1 MLFLITYPKESTLK
15 NLIQTNI
22 FVPFERVSTAF
33 LCMEDLIVYVIYC
46 VFHFQ
51 LKMTYQNLFLISIGL
66 LFISFFTCVVITIC
80 IEMTFRKVIKFLFRS
95 NSGEDEETEEII
107 SSDQYISTKI
117 SNEKN
122 EDINNNINN
131 IGEGINNQSKYH

>member
-51 LKMTYQNLFLISIGL
+51 LKMTYQNLFFISIGL
-66 LFISFFTCVVITIC
+66 LFISFFTCVVTTIC
-80 IEMTFRKVIKFLFRS
+80 IEMTFRKFIKFVTGS
-95 NSGEDEETEEII
+95 SKVEEDDNEEIL
-107 SSDQYISTKI
+107 
-117 SNEKN
+117 SNEQ
-122 EDINNNINN
+122 DINNKLINEKSEDIINN
-131 IGEGINNQSKYH
+131 DNITREEINNQK